1 MIKKIVAAA
10 AAAFASTVLFA
21 YNPPVSGESL
31 DRLTSPAQLT
41 SASSSAGG
49 GLFSVGPDSIVFN
62 PALIAYEQRITL
74 DFGYT
79 ALFSSENP
87 DNAYGS
93 AFETGILIPWKWF
106 VGSGIIK
113 GDFLPFDE
121 MNAGNTLGTNIGIA
135 KEVSEHLS
143 VGIGMNAGLF
153 WGAGS
158 DWSLGANI
166 GALYRLPQLGFM
178 KDFRIGVSM
187 LNLGKNYTFTTLE
200 GIDSDEDVESFPQIA
215 TLRAGAAAVLFSND
229 YFKGGVSL
237 DFAIPGFQNLIIDT
251 GLQLSFNNMLF
262 LRASEEINI
271 RESIA
276 GYANYMPSLSLGYRF
291 TFSAKNNT
299 YLEKNGWGQ
308 SEMTTSAAWQQL
320 YQTVNACSFGVRM
333 NLGMQDTD
341 PPLIELWDGE
351 EDQK

>member
-1 MIKKIVAAA
+1 MVKRIIAVLTALS
-10 AAAFASTVLFA
+10 ASAVLFA

-31 DRLTSPAQLT
+31 DRLTSPEQLT

-49 GLFSVGPDSIVFN
+49 GLFSAGPGSIVFN

-74 DFGYT
+74 DLGYT
-79 ALFSSENP
+79 ALFSSDNP

-93 AFETGILIPWKWF
+93 AFGTGILIPSKWF

-113 GDFLPFDE
+113 GSFLPFDE
-121 MNAGNTLGTNIGIA
+121 MNAGNTLGTNAGIA

-158 DWSLGANI
+158 DWSLGADI
-166 GALYRLPQLGFM
+166 GVLYRLPKLGFM
-178 KDFRIGVSM
+178 KDFRVGVSM
-187 LNLGKNYTFTTLE
+187 LNLGKNYIYTSLP
-200 GIDSDEDVESFPQIA
+200 GIKKDEDTGEFPQTA
-215 TLRAGAAAVLFSND
+215 TFRSGVAAVLFSND
-229 YFKGGVSL
+229 YFKCGGSF
-237 DFAIPGFQNLIIDT
+237 DFSAPGFQNLIIDT
-251 GLQLSFNNMLF
+251 GLQLSFNDMLY
-262 LRASEEINI
+262 LRAAEEINI

-276 GYANYMPSLSLGYRF
+276 GHADYMPSISLGYRF
-291 TFSAKNNT
+291 TFNAKNNS
-299 YLEKNGWGQ
+299 YLEKNGWAQ

-320 YQTVNACSFGVRM
+320 YQTVNACSVGVRM

-341 PPLIELWDGE
+341 PPRIELWNGE
-351 EDQK
+351 EDRK

>member
-1 MIKKIVAAA
+1 MVKKIIAGAVSVFVPA
-10 AAAFASTVLFA
+10 VLFA

-49 GLFSVGPDSIVFN
+49 GLFSAGPDSIVFN

-74 DFGYT
+74 DLGYT
-79 ALFSSENP
+79 ALFSSDNP
-87 DNAYGS
+87 DNAYGA
-93 AFETGILIPWKWF
+93 AFGTGILVPWKWF

-143 VGIGMNAGLF
+143 VGAGINSGVF

-158 DWSLGANI
+158 DWSLGADI
-166 GALYRLPQLGFM
+166 GVLYRLPQLGFM

-187 LNLGKNYTFTTLE
+187 LNLGKNYGNTTLP
-200 GIDSDEDVESFPQIA
+200 GISSDDDTGSFPQIA
-215 TLRAGAAAVLFSND
+215 TLRTGAAAVLFSSNN
-229 YFKGGVSL
+229 FKGGASL
-237 DFAIPGFQNLIIDT
+237 DFAVPGFQNLIIDT
-251 GLQLSFNNMLF
+251 GLQLSFNDMLY
-262 LRASEEINI
+262 LRASEEVNI

-276 GYANYMPSLSLGYRF
+276 GHADYMPSVSLGYRF
-291 TFSAKNNT
+291 TFSAKNNK
-299 YLEKNGWGQ
+299 YLEKNGWSQ

-320 YQTVNACSFGVRM
+320 YQTVNACSLGVRM

-341 PPLIELWDGE
+341 PPRIELWNGE